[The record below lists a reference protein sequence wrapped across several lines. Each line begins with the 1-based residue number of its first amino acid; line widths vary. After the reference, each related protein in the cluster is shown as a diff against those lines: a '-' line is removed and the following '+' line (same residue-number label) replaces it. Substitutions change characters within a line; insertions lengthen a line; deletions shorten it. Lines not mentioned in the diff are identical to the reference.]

1 MLTPEQWETVGKQA
15 IKIYEELELE
25 IIRTVAERIS
35 SFTFAKSVVL
45 NNLKIAQEMGML
57 YQDIILLVAKYNN
70 MSVTQVKKI
79 FESAGIL
86 SLKFDDNIYK
96 MAGLEPLPLK
106 QNQSMWKILE
116 ATAIKTNLDLKN
128 LVMTTANTSQFQFYS
143 AMNKAY
149 MEVTT
154 GVKSYSQAI
163 TESIKELSKEGAFI
177 MYPNGT
183 KRSLESAVRMN
194 VLTSVNQTCGVLQ
207 RMRAEEMGWDL
218 MEITAH
224 SGARPEHAE
233 WQGKIVSL
241 SGKDGYLSLKDI
253 GYGEVT
259 GFKGVNCRHDWYPYF
274 EGSSKTYSN
283 EELEQ
288 FKNEFVVYN
297 GEKIP
302 KYEATQMQRKME
314 RQIREDKRLINALE
328 SELRSNN
335 KSLDIEQVRQD
346 LSTAKTKYTIH
357 NNILTDF
364 LNQTKLRKDYTRL
377 RI

>member
-96 MAGLEPLPLK
+96 MAGLEPIPLK

-128 LVMTTANTSQFQFYS
+128 LVMTTANTSQFQFYN

-163 TESIKELSKEGAFI
+163 TDSIKEVSKQGATI
-177 MYPNGT
+177 QYKNRQI
-183 KRSLESAVRMN
+183 KVESAVRMN
-194 VLTSVNQTCGVLQ
+194 IMTSVNQTCGVLQ

-241 SGKDGYLSLKDI
+241 SGKEGYLSLKDI

-314 RQIREDKRLINALE
+314 RQIRTDKRLINALE
-328 SELRSNN
+328 CELRSDN
-335 KSLDIEQVRQD
+335 KQLDIEQVRQD
-346 LSTAKTKYTIH
+346 LNTAKTKYTIH

>member
-1 MLTPEQWETVGKQA
+1 MLTPEQWEIVGKQA
-15 IKIYEELELE
+15 IKIYEKLELE
-25 IIRTVAERIS
+25 IIQTIAERIS
-35 SFTFAKSVVL
+35 SFAFAKSVVQ
-45 NNLKIAQEMGML
+45 NNIKIAREMGLL
-57 YQDIILLVAKYNN
+57 YQDIIILVAKYNN
-70 MSVTQVKKI
+70 MSIEDVRNI
-79 FESAGIL
+79 FEESGVL
-86 SLKFDDNIYK
+86 SLKFDDKIYK
-96 MAGLEPLPLK
+96 QAGLEPLPIK
-106 QNQSMWKILE
+106 QNKTMWTLLE
-116 ATAIKTNLDLKN
+116 ATAIKTNNDLSN
-128 LVMTTANTSQFQFYS
+128 MMMTTANTSQQHFYN
-143 AMNKAY
+143 AINKAY

-163 TESIKELSKEGAFI
+163 TDSIKEVSKQGATI
-177 MYPNGT
+177 QYKNREI
-183 KRSLESAVRMN
+183 KVESAVRMN
-194 VLTSVNQTCGVLQ
+194 IMTSVNQTCGVLQ

-335 KSLDIEQVRQD
+335 KSLNIEQVRQD
-346 LSTAKTKYTIH
+346 LNTAKTKHTIH